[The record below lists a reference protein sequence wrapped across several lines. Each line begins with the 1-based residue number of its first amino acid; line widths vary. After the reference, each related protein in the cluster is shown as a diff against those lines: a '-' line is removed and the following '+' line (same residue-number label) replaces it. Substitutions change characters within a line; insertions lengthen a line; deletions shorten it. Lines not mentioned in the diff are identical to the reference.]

1 MSYGSNTQPSLFKF
15 FFENEK
21 NSMSYGSKPQP
32 SLSKKN
38 SEKNL
43 KKFLCPTTKPSED
56 FIKKNCEKKLLEKF
70 LCPMDLILS
79 QDFLNF
85 FFLK

>member
-1 MSYGSNTQPSLFKF
+1 MSYGSKPQPRLYKKNCEKKLLEKFLCPMDLILSQAFLIF

-43 KKFLCPTTKPSED
+43 KKFLCPTTKPSEA
-56 FIKKNCEKKLLEKF
+56 FIKKN
-70 LCPMDLILS
+70 
-79 QDFLNF
+79 
-85 FFLK
+85 